1 MLKKNVS
8 VNSGSS
14 NNTSNS
20 IEAKRLEP
28 KPHPRVPAGPPA
40 MPSGPG
46 PVPTAPPLMQRG
58 PMPSGPGP
66 MPKGGSVSA
75 PNNRAYDPSRAPYIY
90 SPVKNPVLEEGMG

>member
-1 MLKKNVS
+1 
-8 VNSGSS
+8 
-14 NNTSNS
+14 
-20 IEAKRLEP
+20 
-28 KPHPRVPAGPPA
+28 
-40 MPSGPG
+40 
-46 PVPTAPPLMQRG
+46 VPTAPPLMQRG